1 MKKMMHTLAVI
12 VLVLA
17 LAACSLG
24 NSTSA
29 VTSSSVSSAS
39 TTNPASSV
47 TSTSSGDTVTAV
59 TAEMNTAQID
69 PEELAW
75 DGASATAIVLSGD
88 SITINGDGATV
99 EDSRALISQAGTYV
113 ISGSL
118 TDGQI
123 VVDTESDELVQL
135 VLDGANIT
143 CSDSAPIDILQGKS
157 VAIILAD
164 GSANSVSDGTT
175 IRYDDEAAQEPSAAI
190 FSNGDLSFSGNGSLV
205 VNANANDGISSD
217 DGIVIA
223 GGDIQ
228 VIAVDDGI
236 RGKEYL
242 VVEAGALSIVAGG
255 DGLKSDFGADS
266 DETGETDK
274 GYILIQSGKL
284 QVEAGGDALSAQTTL
299 LISGGEFD
307 IVSGSSV
314 LASNANS
321 GKGIKGTLSV
331 IIDGGA
337 FSINAAD
344 DAIHSNGS
352 IVINDGEFTISSGDD
367 GLHAD
372 EALTINAGSIQIV
385 KSYEGLESAAITLN
399 DGNVQ
404 VVASDDGINVAG
416 GVDGSGMN
424 DAGQGGPQ
432 DMFAA
437 AGDYLLT
444 INGGMLAVDAGG
456 DGLDSNGTILMSG
469 GTVLVNGPTNDGN
482 GALDHF
488 GFTISGGTLV
498 AAGSSGMAQ
507 APDES
512 SSQCALLIY
521 FTASLPAGTP
531 VHIENSA
538 GEEVLT
544 FIPSKQFSSLAFS
557 SPNLLE
563 GETYTIYTGGSSGS
577 EATYGLVQGG
587 EYSGGTVYTP
597 FTVSSTL
604 TTVGSGGRG
613 GGRMGGRRP

>member
-456 DGLDSNGTILMSG
+456 DG
-469 GTVLVNGPTNDGN
+469 
-482 GALDHF
+482 ALDHF